1 MNAWALQHDSAPE
14 VINTMHIPGQCQVCR
29 GDLVWSCQHLGG
41 DMAFFW
47 QRKHNFFHTLV
58 LASVSIQR
66 PRGHAIVHPSKLI
79 HTWLKVR
86 SETQCVICR
95 ITKGSHREWGI
106 TFIHNALYRPVRNS
120 QHIVSCV
127 MHVVFMKR
135 ANVYNL
141 CAVEQQINKFILWF
155 CVIGNKSLTFTRLK
169 CTVHTTT
176 VNY

>member
-14 VINTMHIPGQCQVCR
+14 VINTMHVPGQSQVCR
-29 GDLVWSCQHLGG
+29 GDLVWSCPHLGG

-66 PRGHAIVHPSKLI
+66 HAVVHPSKLI

-95 ITKGSHREWGI
+95 IIKGSHRGWGI

-120 QHIVSCV
+120 QHIMSRV
-127 MHVVFMKR
+127 MHVVFMKGS
-135 ANVYNL
+135 NVYNL
-141 CAVEQQINKFILWF
+141 CAVEQQINKFKLWF

-169 CTVHTTT
+169 WTVHTTT